1 MTFIELLQKEMIA
14 TVNGLLGS
22 APSVNLKEES
32 ELNSDSSIIPP
43 AAVAELQF
51 SGAANGG
58 GLMIMQA
65 SLATALSD
73 MMLGGSGESKETM
86 ESDDLDAAKEI
97 VSQIMGAVSSSLASQ
112 NELPKLSC
120 KIDKCEFIG
129 TDGSIELGKF
139 AKMFT
144 FNFAIAQIESVIMFV
159 LDSAIVDVTE
169 KKPEQY
175 AAAAVAAPVGGG
187 VSAVEHTH
195 ISQLSSEEQKNMQ
208 LLMDVRLTVR
218 VRIGK
223 KQMLLRDVINMD
235 IGSIVELDQLANE
248 PLDILVDNKKIAE
261 GEVVIVD
268 GNFGVQITSIGT
280 KRERLEQLKG

>member
-22 APSVNLKEES
+22 APDISFKDEQNLNA
-32 ELNSDSSIIPP
+32 NSNVVPP
-43 AAVAELQF
+43 AVVIDVSF
-51 SGAANGG
+51 SGAASGG
-58 GLMIMQA
+58 GLIVLMPQ
-65 SLATALSD
+65 LATTLSD
-73 MMLGGSGESKETM
+73 MMLGGTGTPKDKV

-97 VSQIMGAVSSSLASQ
+97 VSQIVGALSSSLEAQ
-112 NELPKLSC
+112 NELPKLSI
-120 KIDKCEFIG
+120 KIEKARFVDA
-129 TDGSIELGKF
+129 DSAIELGAF
-139 AKMFT
+139 ARMFT
-144 FNFAIAQIESVIMFV
+144 FNFNIASIESVIMFAV
-159 LDSAIVDVTE
+159 GSAIVAALD
-169 KKPEQY
+169 KKNEPKSAPLGN
-175 AAAAVAAPVGGG
+175 AAAEGG
-187 VSAVEHTH
+187 AHEHHAHPLTADELAN
-195 ISQLSSEEQKNMQ
+195 IG

-268 GNFGVQITSIGT
+268 GNFGVQITSIST
-280 KRERLEQLKG
+280 KRERLEQLKN